1 MQRAREPEGARSV
14 SDAATAGVAKAGV
27 AGVAMRAGATRAAS
41 WVDMAVCYERLW
53 VSESREH
60 MGQFVMRG

>member
-1 MQRAREPEGARSV
+1 V